1 MTVIAALPVFIA
13 IAMELGC
20 LLTIIIIVSI
30 IVILIAIVFFKF
42 HQLTKPL
49 GPPKLDIAEYW
60 GRENRTAKIPDISVK
75 PFQIE
80 YDEKTIDMLRQK
92 LNEPLT
98 LHPPLEGV
106 KHEYGMNSKDLIDFV
121 DYWRSDYMPRWNE
134 RQELLNSVPHFKTQ
148 IQGYDATV

>member
-1 MTVIAALPVFIA
+1 MTLIVSIPVIG

-30 IVILIAIVFFKF
+30 IGTLFALIFYKF
-42 HQLTKPL
+42 YQLTKPL
-49 GPPKLDIAEYW
+49 EPPSLDIAEYW
-60 GRENRTAKIPDISVK
+60 GKENSTSQKPDISVK
-75 PFQIE
+75 PFRIE
-80 YDEKTIDMLRQK
+80 YDDKTIDMLLQK

-134 RQELLNSVPHFKTQ
+134 RQQFLNSVPHFKTQ
-148 IQGYDATV
+148 IQGYAAAV